1 MNSLIPIWILGA
13 PFIGLLV
20 LAYSFGGTSAM
31 GRYTSLAKHEDYSP
45 SV

>member
-13 PFIGLLV
+13 PFLALV
-20 LAYSFGGTSAM
+20 LLAYSFKGPRG
-31 GRYTSLAKHEDYSP
+31 